1 MRIVLLGAPGSGKG
15 TQAKLISGNYR
26 VPHISTGEILRAAV
40 AEKSM
45 LGKKIA
51 GVLKAGD
58 LVSDDIVIDAVVEK
72 LRRSESRRGFI
83 LDGFPRNIPQ
93 AQELDTRLGWVARP
107 LQLALHLSLDQSL
120 LLKRITGRL
129 VCEDCGAVYNKH
141 FSRSKKRG
149 VCDECD
155 SQSLGQRSDDNE
167 EAVRRRLEAY
177 FNETEPLIA
186 YYRAQ
191 HKLRTVPADTN
202 KTEIFH
208 FLREVV
214 DLEIRPLEKKVIP
227 NEPRRVRQEKTGTR
241 TSSASSKKLTK
252 KTVQK
257 KATKTRVATKK
268 ANAKK
273 SPIKKTSA
281 KKISKKK
288 TVQKKAT
295 KTRVATKKT
304 LVKKSGIRKKRK

>member
-72 LRRSESRRGFI
+72 LRRPESRRGFV

-93 AQELDTRLGWVARP
+93 AQELDTRLGWVTRP
-107 LQLALHLSLDQSL
+107 LQLALHLSIDQSL

-141 FSRSKKRG
+141 FFRTKKRG
-149 VCDECD
+149 ICDECD
-155 SQSLGQRSDDNE
+155 SRNLGQRSDDNE

-191 HKLRTVPADTN
+191 HKLRTVPADTK

-208 FLREVV
+208 FLCEVV
-214 DLEIRPLEKKVIP
+214 DLEIRPLEKKVVP
-227 NEPRRVRQEKTGTR
+227 NEPRRIIQDKTVPTVGGRNTKTSEGTVRKR
-241 TSSASSKKLTK
+241 TSPESTK
-252 KTVQK
+252 KSKK
-257 KATKTRVATKK
+257 KATQ
-268 ANAKK
+268 
-273 SPIKKTSA
+273 KKTSRAQVA
-281 KKISKKK
+281 KKKATQKKSKKK
-288 TVQKKAT
+288 ATQK
-295 KTRVATKKT
+295 
-304 LVKKSGIRKKRK
+304 